1 MPTKLFD
8 LIPSWVY
15 AAAVALLSTLLFL
28 QWSTS
33 NVEIQRQKMAVL
45 AEQKKHSDYVAEQ
58 LKINTKAKDEAR
70 QREQD
75 LQAQADKDRHE
86 SQTRINRLRTER
98 DAALAKLRDHP
109 QRPASANG
117 IVLPS
122 PAGSGSQASGCTGAE
137 LYREDAEAALGI
149 GFDAEELRLEYN
161 KLWSLY
167 ERARAQTPQA
177 VKQ

>member
-1 MPTKLFD
+1 MTKIFD

-86 SQTRINRLRTER
+86 SQTRINRLRAER
-98 DAALAKLRDHP
+98 DAALAKLRDRP

-122 PAGSGSQASGCTGAE
+122 PAGSGPKAQHCTGAD
-137 LYREDAEAALGI
+137 LYRDDAEFLVGVAAD
-149 GFDAEELRLEYN
+149 FKELAVKYDE
-161 KLWSLY
+161 LWTLY
-167 ERARAQTPQA
+167 ERARAQTPKA